1 MNSAAALLRECE
13 AAGVEFRATAQ
24 GLRIRD
30 SRRRLTAE
38 RRELIRQW
46 EPALL
51 ECLRDSPATAEPTE
65 RRQEAAGAWG
75 LLQVRGWV
83 RITSRA
89 LGAEVLLL
97 RDEQVPVPGQ
107 YADLVAFTLPEL
119 QGVDRAELLRLHAKR
134 QVAAVPRLAPSSSLL
149 TEAALRHT
157 VADLFGGEPDPHPP
171 TAENAPAW

>member
-1 MNSAAALLRECE
+1 MNRAAALLRECE

-51 ECLRDSPATAEPTE
+51 EYLRKPPAATAEPTE
-65 RRQEAAGAWG
+65 RQQEAARVWE
-75 LLQVRGWV
+75 LLQARGWV
-83 RITSRA
+83 RIDSRV

-97 RDEQVPVPGQ
+97 REDRFPVPER
-107 YADLVAFTLPEL
+107 YADLVTFTLPEL
-119 QGVDRAELLRLHAKR
+119 QGLDRDALQQLHAQR
-134 QVAAVPRLAPSSSLL
+134 ATGAILSGNPATVLL
-149 TEAALRHT
+149 EGAALRT
-157 VADLFGGEPDPHPP
+157 TLCELFVAR
-171 TAENAPAW
+171 TAERPEAQPPR